1 MHGNISTFGK
11 SALKLIKDR
20 NFQIG
25 LFAST
30 PVVVGAV
37 ISVEQ
42 YKKQL
47 KEKQKAIEKVLR
59 KHNAVIKE
67 LNDEIKIS
75 AQRQEELL
83 AYDEQLKK
91 EMTGLQLEIDDLKQ
105 QIKELENNNSNEQ
118 V

>member
-1 MHGNISTFGK
+1 MGKKLALFKKLQPTFKRMHGNISTFGK

-75 AQRQEELL
+75 AF
-83 AYDEQLKK
+83 
-91 EMTGLQLEIDDLKQ
+91 GL
-105 QIKELENNNSNEQ
+105 
-118 V
+118 